1 MNKSFLVLS
10 IVLLALVQP
19 ALAQTF
25 RQEGVRIGAREF
37 KDINGIRI
45 GQGTLK
51 SGVSLTGQHDSNV
64 FLTSNNK
71 KADYISILSPKVLF
85 DLPMGIDSRHLFQA
99 LYSADMAAFSDYSS
113 QNYINQNAGLNL
125 NLILP
130 FGYLNV
136 NNDFKDTVDRS
147 STEFTDQIR
156 RRENRAAAAV
166 GVEINRLTYEL
177 AYANFIKRYDD
188 STYRTLEY
196 NEDVI
201 SGTVYYQLFPKT
213 KALVQYD
220 HGIIDYSRDA
230 SRDASYDQFMA
241 GLRGELTDKIM
252 GTVKLG
258 YQLRDYD
265 DAGEQ
270 GYEGLVSETGI
281 DIAFTERRSLT
292 LKYISK
298 ALESV
303 YGANNYYDAHML
315 SAEFQ
320 QKLKGGFSLLLGAGY
335 ARNLYPET
343 DTTLSVKRAD
353 TVVSGKST
361 LRYEVKDNMRVNLG
375 YEHKENL
382 SNIDAKE
389 YVDNLTSIRFDLVM

>member
-1 MNKSFLVLS
+1 M
-10 IVLLALVQP
+10 VQP

-99 LYSADMAAFSDYSS
+99 LYAADMAAFSDYSG

-130 FGYLNV
+130 FGYFNV
-136 NNDFKDTVDRS
+136 NDDFKDTVDRS

-156 RRENRAAAAV
+156 RRENRAAVAV

-177 AYANFIKRYDD
+177 AFANFIKRYDD

-196 NEDVI
+196 NEDVV

-220 HGIIDYSRDA
+220 HGMIDYSRDA

-241 GLRGELTDKIM
+241 GLRGELTDKIT

-382 SNIDAKE
+382 SNIDSKE

>member
-1 MNKSFLVLS
+1 MNKSFLIVS
-10 IVLLALVQP
+10 IVFLAMVQP

-99 LYSADMAAFSDYSS
+99 LYAADMAAFSDYSG

-130 FGYLNV
+130 FGYFNV
-136 NNDFKDTVDRS
+136 NDDFKDTVDRS

-156 RRENRAAAAV
+156 RRENRAAVAV

-177 AYANFIKRYDD
+177 AFANFIKRYDD

-196 NEDVI
+196 NEDVV

-220 HGIIDYSRDA
+220 HGMIDYSRDA

-241 GLRGELTDKIM
+241 GLRGELTDKIT

-382 SNIDAKE
+382 SNIDSKE

>member
-1 MNKSFLVLS
+1 M
-10 IVLLALVQP
+10 VQT

-99 LYSADMAAFSDYSS
+99 LYAADMAAFSDYSG

-130 FGYLNV
+130 FGYFNV
-136 NNDFKDTVDRS
+136 NDDFKDTVDRS

-156 RRENRAAAAV
+156 RRENRAAVAV

-177 AYANFIKRYDD
+177 AFANFIKRYDD

-196 NEDVI
+196 NEDVV

-220 HGIIDYSRDA
+220 HGMIDYSRDA

-241 GLRGELTDKIM
+241 GLRGELTDKIT

-382 SNIDAKE
+382 SNIDSKE

>member
-1 MNKSFLVLS
+1 VNKSFLIVS
-10 IVLLALVQP
+10 IVFLAMVQP

-99 LYSADMAAFSDYSS
+99 LYAADMAAFSDYSG

-130 FGYLNV
+130 FGYFNV
-136 NNDFKDTVDRS
+136 NDDFKDTVDRS

-156 RRENRAAAAV
+156 RRENRAAVAV

-177 AYANFIKRYDD
+177 AFANFIKRYDD

-196 NEDVI
+196 NEDVV

-220 HGIIDYSRDA
+220 HGMIDYSRDA

-241 GLRGELTDKIM
+241 GLRGELTDKIT

-382 SNIDAKE
+382 SNIDSKE